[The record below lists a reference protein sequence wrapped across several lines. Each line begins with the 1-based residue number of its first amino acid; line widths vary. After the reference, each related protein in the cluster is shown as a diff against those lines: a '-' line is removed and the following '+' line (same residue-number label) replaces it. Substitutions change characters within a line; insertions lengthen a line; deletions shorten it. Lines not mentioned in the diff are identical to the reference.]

1 MPSVD
6 TSIETTV
13 HHLESVTAEIKK
25 LRDAVAVHRDAAL
38 GLETLTTKLTDLS
51 QQLQRLPA
59 EVKSQFSGVAQL
71 VTQVGDALRPAG
83 TVESAVRELVLG
95 NEKLLAQLQ
104 RERELSSGEMRGLR
118 EELSSL
124 RVLVSKQNQQTH
136 DSLQQIATQTSAS
149 DTHLTQLAQRFDKSS
164 SSQARDTEAIK
175 TRLAKLTGL
184 ARRGFFALLRG
195 KDAVAEPL

>member
-13 HHLESVTAEIKK
+13 HQLESVTAEIKK
-25 LRDAVAVHRDAAL
+25 LRDAVAVHRGAAL

-51 QQLQRLPA
+51 QQLQHLPA
-59 EVKSQFSGVAQL
+59 EVKSQFSGVSQL

-83 TVESAVRELVLG
+83 TVESAVRELVRG
-95 NEKLLAQLQ
+95 NEQLLAQLE
-104 RERELSSGEMRGLR
+104 RERELSSGEMRSLR
-118 EELSSL
+118 EEVSSL
-124 RVLVSKQNQQTH
+124 RGMVSKQNQQTQ
-136 DSLQQIATQTSAS
+136 DSLQQIVTQVSAS
-149 DTHLTQLAQRFDKSS
+149 DTRLIQLGQRFDKSS
-164 SSQARDTEAIK
+164 SSQAHDSEAIK

-195 KDAVAEPL
+195 KDAAAEPL